1 MEPSEVMELFVQ
13 DNVKLHQSSSNFIQY
28 INAFGTFFV
37 TEYLNSNKARFIEWK
52 PNDVTVEADTQD
64 QEWTVVKSTG
74 RRNRTVSS
82 SEGTAEN
89 ARARFIKLAMVDIKS
104 FKVSHSKQR
113 LLFQDGLGDVIH
125 AFQFPSSD
133 CGRLLVELRNLMH
146 TIVSK
151 RDKQLYYVQEADD
164 TICGGSGGGDERT
177 AALVKSFKDVRLHGV
192 SPTSLWSTMQ
202 DFRKDP
208 LTATMQTFAKVGDI
222 VYRSAESGLTYN
234 DYQHVNELQRSLTE
248 LDESTTA
255 IATTSHTQGEY
266 EMIQHVL
273 KLPERKDYP
282 RGNALTNIQWMSLQ
296 DHEGRIEDVE
306 SVKLVI
312 FRGGISPDLRP
323 IVWKYLLLHYPWDSS
338 RTQQLA
344 IDTERRAEYSI
355 MKAQWQALSKGQ
367 EERFADYRERKSLVE
382 KDVNRTDR
390 AMDFYSGDGNSNLK
404 ILYDVLMTYVMYN
417 FDLGYVQGMSD
428 LLSPLLYLLR
438 DEVDTFWCFV
448 GFMNKVC
455 SNFDIDQAG
464 MKEQLSQLHT
474 LLAFIDPELSA
485 YLDRHESGNMFFC
498 FRWMLVWFKRELR
511 HDDILS
517 LWEVLWTEL
526 PCTNF
531 HLLVCVALL
540 CKEKRVLI
548 EGGYGFTEILK
559 HINELSGNIDLPTI
573 LNRAEGIYHQIKE
586 AAHLSNQVRLIL
598 GLPLVG
604 NETSQTS
611 ESNNSSPND
620 SNDNSNSVEVINDS
634 ERSNNIAHAHAN
646 SAHAHSHH
654 VAYNGDMVR
663 IPSAASNGVAR
674 NDLDSEELQR
684 DVSVSHGVFTSMN
697 YSTMNDEIVF
707 DRGLEQ
713 YT

>member
-1 MEPSEVMELFVQ
+1 MEAGEVMELFVQ
-13 DNVKLHQSSSNFIQY
+13 DNVKLQQSSSNFIQY
-28 INAFGTFFV
+28 INAFGTLFV

-52 PNDVTVEADTQD
+52 PNDVTMEADTQD

-74 RRNRTVSS
+74 RRNRTISS

-89 ARARFIKLAMVDIKS
+89 ARARFIKLAMIDIKS

-113 LLFQDGLGDVIH
+113 LIFLDGAGDVSH
-125 AFQFPSSD
+125 AFHFPSSD
-133 CGRLLVELRNLMH
+133 CGRLVVELRNLMH
-146 TIVSK
+146 TIVST
-151 RDKQLYYVQEADD
+151 RDKQLFCVLQSEDYA
-164 TICGGSGGGDERT
+164 IGGGDDPQGSIVR
-177 AALVKSFKDVRLHGV
+177 SFRDVQLHGV
-192 SPTSLWSTMQ
+192 NATTLWSTMR

-208 LTATMQTFAKVGDI
+208 LSATMQTFAKVGDI
-222 VYRSAESGLTYN
+222 VYRSAESGLTYK
-234 DYQHVNELQRSLTE
+234 DYQQVHELQRSLTE
-248 LDESTTA
+248 LDESTTT

-266 EMIQHVL
+266 EMIQHIP

-282 RGNALTNIQWMSLQ
+282 RGNALTNNQWISLQ

-312 FRGGISPDLRP
+312 FRGGVSPDLRP
-323 IVWKYLLLHYPWDSS
+323 TVWKYLLLHYPWDSTHS
-338 RTQQLA
+338 QQDA
-344 IDTERRAEYSI
+344 IDAERHTEYVT
-355 MKAQWQALSKGQ
+355 MKLQWQSLSKGQ
-367 EERFADYRERKSLVE
+367 EEHFADYRERKSLVE

-390 AMDFYSGDGNSNLK
+390 AMEFYSGDGNGNLK
-404 ILYDVLMTYVMYN
+404 ILHDVLMTYVMYN

-428 LLSPLLYLLR
+428 LLSPILYLLR

-526 PCTNF
+526 PCMNF

-548 EGGYGFTEILK
+548 DGGFGFTEILK
-559 HINELSGNIDLPTI
+559 HVNELSGNIDLPTI
-573 LNRAEGIYHQIKE
+573 LNRAEGIFYQIKE
-586 AAHLSNQVRLIL
+586 SAHLTNQVRRIV
-598 GLPLVG
+598 GLPLIG

-611 ESNNSSPND
+611 DSNHSTNSSPND
-620 SNDNSNSVEVINDS
+620 SNDNSNSVEVITNHSDQRKNQGHAQTIGNGNAQVQS
-634 ERSNNIAHAHAN
+634 NNGEIMVANGRARNQIVNEHSDELERSTTT
-646 SAHAHSHH
+646 
-654 VAYNGDMVR
+654 GM
-663 IPSAASNGVAR
+663 
-674 NDLDSEELQR
+674 
-684 DVSVSHGVFTSMN
+684 FTTMN
-697 YSTMNDEIVF
+697 YSALNDEIVF